1 MARIFLLACNVTR
14 EPYPV
19 YPLGLAMIA
28 GSARRAGHEVME
40 WDLLSRPEPLEQTAA
55 RARDFRPGVIGLSL
69 RNVDNTDS
77 VENVSYVD
85 HYHRVVEALRREIP
99 ACPIVIG
106 GAAVSLFPEELLRH
120 TGGDYAVVGEGET
133 AFNRLVAELTSGA
146 APPQQRVRRAEQP
159 IAPADIRGHER
170 DSAAAKYYLT
180 EGGMLNVQT
189 KRGCPYRCAYCTYP
203 LIEGCGY
210 RQRPAADVVD
220 EIEHLRKD
228 YGADYFAFTDSVF
241 NDAEGH
247 YLEIAEEMV
256 RRGLNIPWMAFL
268 RPQRF
273 TREEAAL
280 LRRSGLKSVE
290 WGTDCASDATLEG
303 MQKDFTWAEVAES
316 NRLFAES
323 GIAGAHFI
331 IFGGPGETEE
341 TVREGLRNLEALE
354 GCVVF
359 SFRGVRIYPGTA
371 VHRRAIEEG
380 VIEVDRNLLPS
391 VFYYSPRVTQ
401 DFIHRAVLESFGT
414 RPDRIYPPTRGQEKI
429 HAFHL
434 LGYRGPIWDLIL
446 RKKTAEP

>member
-77 VENVSYVD
+77 VENVSYVN
-85 HYHRVVEALRREIP
+85 HYRRVVEALRRELP
-99 ACPIVIG
+99 TCPIVIG

-120 TGGDYAVVGEGET
+120 TGADHAVAGEGEI
-133 AFNRLVAELTSGA
+133 AFNRLVARLTDHSL
-146 APPQQRVRRAEQP
+146 APEQRVW
-159 IAPADIRGHER
+159 RGQEALARGEFQGLER
-170 DSAAAKYYLT
+170 DPAAARYYLT

-189 KRGCPYRCAYCTYP
+189 KRGCPHRCAYCAYP
-203 LIEGCGY
+203 LIEGCQY
-210 RQRPAADVVD
+210 RYRPAADVVD
-220 EIEHLRKD
+220 EIELLRKD

-247 YLEIAEEMV
+247 YLQIAEEMV
-256 RRGLNIPWMAFL
+256 RRGLNIPWMAFF

-273 TREEAAL
+273 TREEVAL
-280 LRRSGLKSVE
+280 LRRAGLRSVE
-290 WGTDCASDATLEG
+290 WGTDCSTNATLEG
-303 MQKDFTWAEVAES
+303 MQKDFTWDEVAES
-316 NRLFAES
+316 NRILAES

-341 TVREGLRNLEALE
+341 TVREGLRNIEALC

-359 SFRGVRIYPGTA
+359 VFRGVRIYPGTA

-380 VIEVDRNLLPS
+380 VIEPDRDLLPS

-401 DFIHRAVLESFGT
+401 DYIHSTVLESFGT

-434 LGYRGPIWDLIL
+434 LGFRGPIWDLIL
-446 RKKTAEP
+446 RKKTPEP